1 MHTKE
6 GIMARSQSLEVQ
18 EKKELVS
25 KEEKTVP
32 ARYYVPTTDIF
43 ETDDALTVVMEIPG
57 VERQALEV
65 NIENDVLRVDARI
78 DFSKYEELEPLYTE
92 YNVGHFTRSF
102 TLSNNIDQQQISA
115 QLDDGVLTLTL
126 KKAEEAVPRRI
137 AIN

>member
-1 MHTKE
+1 MHTKVVV
-6 GIMARSQSLEVQ
+6 MVRSQALEVQ

-57 VERQALEV
+57 VEREALEV

-115 QLDDGVLTLTL
+115 HLDDGVLTLTL